1 MTTPATPATPEAPAA
16 PAAPAVNTVAWFEI
30 ASDDPEGVQRF
41 YGDLF
46 GWRFRTDAGSAAVGM
61 DYRLISYDGDEGPR
75 GGVFGTRGDMP
86 GHAVFTVLV
95 RDVAETC
102 RQVEA
107 LGGKVLSQVVG
118 NAGGPDFAYLHDPSG
133 NLFGIF
139 APAGA

>member
-1 MTTPATPATPEAPAA
+1 MTTPAV
-16 PAAPAVNTVAWFEI
+16 PAVNTVAWFEV

-46 GWRFRTDAGSAAVGM
+46 GWRFQTDENSAAMGM
-61 DYRLISYDGDEGPR
+61 DYRLISYDGDDEVS
-75 GGVFGTRGDMP
+75 GGVFGIRGDMP
-86 GHAVFTVLV
+86 GHAIFTVLV

-102 RQVEA
+102 RTVET

-118 NAGGPDFAYLHDPSG
+118 NESGPDFAYLHDPSG

-139 APAGA
+139 APAGS

>member
-1 MTTPATPATPEAPAA
+1 MTT

-46 GWRFRTDAGSAAVGM
+46 GWRFRTDEDSAAVGM
-61 DYRLISYDGDEGPR
+61 DYRLISYDRDGEVC

-86 GHAVFTVLV
+86 GHAVFSVLV

-102 RQVEA
+102 RKVEA

-118 NAGGPDFAYLHDPSG
+118 IEGAPDFAYLHDTSG
-133 NLFGIF
+133 NLFGVF
-139 APAGA
+139 TPAGS

>member
-1 MTTPATPATPEAPAA
+1 MTT

-30 ASDDPEGVQRF
+30 ASDDPESVQRF

-46 GWRFRTDAGSAAVGM
+46 GWRFRTDEDSAAVGM
-61 DYRLISYDGDEGPR
+61 DYRLISYDGDDEMR

-102 RQVEA
+102 RKVEA

-118 NAGGPDFAYLHDPSG
+118 IEGGPDFAYLHDTSG
-133 NLFGIF
+133 NLFGVF